1 MRDNRFYSID
11 IATQIGGISR
21 GQAAS
26 WAKNGTFVPSILYWT
41 ESRPYS
47 YLYSFSDLV
56 ALRIVSILRDQYG
69 VTLSNAY
76 TAAKHIQDTPDIP
89 WSEMRLWV
97 SDRHVFQSNP
107 GDDNGYLIEL
117 APIAAAVQEEAD
129 KLWYRNPADYGKVER
144 KRNVMHGALV
154 VKGTRIPVS
163 TVVALVDAGWDI
175 DRIRRGYP
183 TLQPED
189 IRGVMQY
196 VEEQR
201 QVA

>member
-1 MRDNRFYSID
+1 MRDKRFYSLD
-11 IATQIGGISR
+11 IATQIGRISR
-21 GQAAS
+21 GQATR

-41 ESRPYS
+41 KSRPYS

-56 ALRIVSILRDQYG
+56 ALRVISMLRSEYD
-69 VTLSNAY
+69 VPLPKAF
-76 TAAKHIQDTPDIP
+76 AAAHHIRATPNIP
-89 WSEMRLWV
+89 WSKMRFWV
-97 SDRHVFQSNP
+97 WENQVLLANP
-107 GDDNGYLIEL
+107 NNQVGTLIEL
-117 APIAAAVQEEAD
+117 EPIAASVHDEAD
-129 KLWYRNPADYGKVER
+129 ELWSRSPDDYGKVER
-144 KRNVMHGALV
+144 NRNIMHGALV

-189 IRGVMQY
+189 IHGVIQY
-196 VEEQR
+196 IEEQK

>member
-1 MRDNRFYSID
+1 MRDKRFYSLN
-11 IATQIGGISR
+11 IATQIGRISR
-21 GQAAS
+21 GQATS
-26 WAKNGTFVPSILYWT
+26 WAKNGTFIPSILYWT

-56 ALRIVSILRDQYG
+56 ALRVISILRDQYG
-69 VTLSNAY
+69 VSLANAF
-76 TAAKHIQDTPDIP
+76 TAADYIRDTPDMP
-89 WSEMRLWV
+89 WSEMQIRV
-97 SDRHVFQSNP
+97 SENQVDLSSQNTNS
-107 GDDNGYLIEL
+107 GILIEL
-117 APIAAAVQEEAD
+117 AQIAKDVQEEAD
-129 KLWYRNPADYGKVER
+129 KLWRRSPDDYGKVER

-163 TVVALVDAGWDI
+163 TVVALVNAGWDI
-175 DRIRRGYP
+175 DQIRRGYP

-196 VEEQR
+196 VEEQK